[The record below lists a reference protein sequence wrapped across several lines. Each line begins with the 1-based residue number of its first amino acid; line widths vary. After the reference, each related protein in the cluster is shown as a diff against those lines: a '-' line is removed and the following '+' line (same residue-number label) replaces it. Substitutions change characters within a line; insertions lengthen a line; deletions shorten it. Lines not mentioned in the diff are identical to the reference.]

1 MEQMTLWEPEQA
13 ADLAANPIWGQL
25 NAVVKMDAATKLSL
39 LMAKAVSPNHNEVES
54 KQEDNHDQ

>member
-13 ADLAANPIWGQL
+13 ADLFANPIWEQL
-25 NAVVKMDAATKLSL
+25 NTVVKMNAATKLSL
-39 LMAKAVSPNHNEVES
+39 LMVKAVSPNHNEVES